1 MISFIRLN
9 EDDIEDLDIDED
21 DESDGYYVYR
31 QKLTLKS
38 IIYNIL
44 SITKKSIEKINHF
57 KKNNIS
63 KDFIERKINNLY
75 NVILEIE
82 SRIKSNY
89 LRICVLLLKY
99 PIDLTSSTIITKLIS
114 INVDQIN
121 QINYTYINNLDN
133 NNTIKINDTLKNRLH
148 SIKSLNH
155 LLDPMEG
162 MINCFTKLNT
172 KLIGRS
178 IKINKPDEVIFS
190 GQYSISVISIY
201 NSEIIRILNFCNPIY
216 KLSKFLSDHSI
227 FHILVASPMIFT
239 NTTLKSKKNKNFFPE
254 VIQDLIEE
262 LYQFYNEI
270 KIFTLLCRGVNIS
283 FGYNDGKSIIS
294 KLFIENI
301 FDFIDICCNLETIQ
315 DDNSD
320 PTSNIVKSILY
331 KFLTNFNLVGIE
343 QINYDELNGCLEM
356 LKIFIKHLEDTKTTL
371 VTDLDKFNYF
381 FYNIKTK
388 KYYGYNGKIFINS
401 SEIVE
406 IIKEPTIILILK
418 NIGKRSIDKN
428 DIRNLIKIKKEQ
440 KDPIHQTVIQILYNY
455 KYYFLSSNGN
465 YYGYNGNNIIHQGQL
480 IEINNEN
487 SMLNDLLKIKF
498 GRIAIDTNTKNN
510 FKSSVIS
517 ILGSNIKC
525 LSDIKNLLE
534 RVYNA
539 LTFYRTNFSETIS
552 KIMKA
557 QESAKDMISIA
568 FGY

>member
-1 MISFIRLN
+1 
-9 EDDIEDLDIDED
+9 
-21 DESDGYYVYR
+21 
-31 QKLTLKS
+31 
-38 IIYNIL
+38 
-44 SITKKSIEKINHF
+44 
-57 KKNNIS
+57 
-63 KDFIERKINNLY
+63 
-75 NVILEIE
+75 
-82 SRIKSNY
+82 
-89 LRICVLLLKY
+89 
-99 PIDLTSSTIITKLIS
+99 
-114 INVDQIN
+114 
-121 QINYTYINNLDN
+121 
-133 NNTIKINDTLKNRLH
+133 
-148 SIKSLNH
+148 
-155 LLDPMEG
+155 
-162 MINCFTKLNT
+162 
-172 KLIGRS
+172 
-178 IKINKPDEVIFS
+178 
-190 GQYSISVISIY
+190 
-201 NSEIIRILNFCNPIY
+201 
-216 KLSKFLSDHSI
+216 
-227 FHILVASPMIFT
+227 T

-498 GRIAIDTNTKNN
+498 G
-510 FKSSVIS
+510 
-517 ILGSNIKC
+517 
-525 LSDIKNLLE
+525 
-534 RVYNA
+534 
-539 LTFYRTNFSETIS
+539 
-552 KIMKA
+552 
-557 QESAKDMISIA
+557 
-568 FGY
+568 